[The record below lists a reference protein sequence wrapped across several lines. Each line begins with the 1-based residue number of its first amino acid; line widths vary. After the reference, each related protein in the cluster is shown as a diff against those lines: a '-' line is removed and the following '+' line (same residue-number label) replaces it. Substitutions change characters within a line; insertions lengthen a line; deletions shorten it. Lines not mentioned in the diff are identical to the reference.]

1 MFKLLVISLQF
12 FLVTSQEC
20 RMICEE
26 PNLPTTSLIMGKAG
40 PRGEVGPPG
49 EIGTRGLQGTKGEN
63 GDTGLRGTKGEN
75 GDTGPQGTKGEIGD
89 TGLRGAKG
97 ENGDT
102 GPQGTKGENGH
113 CVCDMTDFE
122 DKITAIQSIVGS
134 IEIKSLLKN

>member
-1 MFKLLVISLQF
+1 MFKIVIFSLHI

-20 RMICEE
+20 KLTCEE

-75 GDTGPQGTKGEIGD
+75 GDTGPQGTKGE
-89 TGLRGAKG
+89 
-97 ENGDT
+97 
-102 GPQGTKGENGH
+102 NGH
-113 CVCDMTDFE
+113 CVCDMTEFE
-122 DKITAIQSIVGS
+122 DKITAIQSIVGA
-134 IEIKSLLKN
+134 IKIKS